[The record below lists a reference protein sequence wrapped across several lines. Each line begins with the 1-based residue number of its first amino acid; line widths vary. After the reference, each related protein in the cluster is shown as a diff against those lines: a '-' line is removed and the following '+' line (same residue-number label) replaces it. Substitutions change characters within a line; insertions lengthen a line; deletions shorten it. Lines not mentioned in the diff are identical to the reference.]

1 MVYVTVPGVVTHKVP
16 FVAAA
21 NFHGEFSFN
30 MHGLHYIDASNE
42 FREWNKE
49 KKVCLFVSL
58 GTFLDFFL
66 FLPFFGNGRPC
77 QSLYSALLTQQMIV
91 LPDLLLQK

>member
-16 FVAAA
+16 FVAAP

-49 KKVCLFVSL
+49 KKVCFCSDFALFFIS
-58 GTFLDFFL
+58 FCF
-66 FLPFFGNGRPC
+66 
-77 QSLYSALLTQQMIV
+77 SACFYMRR
-91 LPDLLLQK
+91 

>member
-1 MVYVTVPGVVTHKVP
+1 MYVTVPGVVTHKVP
-16 FVAAA
+16 FVAAP

-49 KKVCLFVSL
+49 KKVCSAIQ
-58 GTFLDFFL
+58 T
-66 FLPFFGNGRPC
+66 
-77 QSLYSALLTQQMIV
+77 QSG
-91 LPDLLLQK
+91 LLLRALKYKSHPDNKCNCIFGYQNMISS